1 VTDLSRKRE
10 RERLP
15 ERHAPYFQRVGK
27 GAYLGFRRGSDT
39 WTARFRAR
47 DGKQLYRSLGGPPMG
62 YDEAKKAA
70 EEWLAQ
76 LTGSSVRSLR
86 RSTVRV
92 ALEAYVEDLRRHG
105 RDDTAREA
113 EGRFKTVVF
122 EDLIADLPL
131 ESVTRD
137 DFHEWRERIREG
149 RQARTVNRS
158 VRAVVAALNRAMEF
172 GYVGNPA
179 AWKLRAL
186 ADDVDDS
193 GETAVFLDPAQ
204 RKAVIAAASPFAAQ
218 FFRGLELTGARPK
231 ELSVALVADF
241 NGQTLRLAHRKG
253 RPPKLRT
260 RHVVL
265 GTEGLEFFKKQSQDK
280 QPSEP
285 LFTEDGETP
294 WRRHMWCRQMRAAIA
309 KHNEHAKGKNR
320 ISTDASAYS
329 FRHARISELLQVYR
343 VDPLTVAAQ
352 TGTSLVMIERAYL
365 RFIPAALQEKLAALE
380 S

>member
-1 VTDLSRKRE
+1 
-10 RERLP
+10 
-15 ERHAPYFQRVGK
+15 
-27 GAYLGFRRGSDT
+27 
-39 WTARFRAR
+39 
-47 DGKQLYRSLGGPPMG
+47 M
-62 YDEAKKAA
+62 
-70 EEWLAQ
+70 
-76 LTGSSVRSLR
+76 
-86 RSTVRV
+86 
-92 ALEAYVEDLRRHG
+92 
-105 RDDTAREA
+105 
-113 EGRFKTVVF
+113 
-122 EDLIADLPL
+122 
-131 ESVTRD
+131 
-137 DFHEWRERIREG
+137 
-149 RQARTVNRS
+149 
-158 VRAVVAALNRAMEF
+158 
-172 GYVGNPA
+172 
-179 AWKLRAL
+179 
-186 ADDVDDS
+186 DDS

-365 RFIPAALQEKLAALE
+365 RFIPSALQEKLAALDT
-380 S
+380 